1 MSIKSRISFEKVHR
15 LIKFNQNAWIK
26 PYIGMS
32 TDLKKEKRQRI
43 LKKIL
48 LNFMKNGVFGK
59 SKENV
64 RKHRHIKIVVT
75 ERRRNCLLSEHLFAH
90 RKSISNKNENNWNTY
105 EKICLLN
112 PLITRIK

>member
-48 LNFMKNGVFGK
+48 LNFMKNAVFGK

-64 RKHRHIKIVVT
+64 RKHRH
-75 ERRRNCLLSEHLFAH
+75 
-90 RKSISNKNENNWNTY
+90 
-105 EKICLLN
+105 
-112 PLITRIK
+112 